1 MLEVNNLHVSFRQ
14 NEGVYEAVRGISF
27 SLMPGQTLAI
37 VGESGSGKSVSA
49 LSLMG
54 LLPQRTASVQSG
66 LMRFDDIELG
76 NIGPAAWNGLRGNR
90 MAMIFQEPMTS
101 LNPVMRCGEQVA
113 EAILLYHRLSRK
125 DAHTMVLDLF
135 RQVLLPRGEQVF
147 RAWPHELSGG
157 QRQRVMI
164 AMALANNPKLLIADE
179 PTTALD
185 VTVQK
190 EILSLLSQLREKY
203 GMSVIFITHDL
214 GVVAEIA
221 DHVAV
226 MHRGL
231 IVEQGRAENI
241 LQQPE
246 NPYTRGLLACRPP
259 RFRRYKRL
267 PVVSEFLEGKWTST
281 QQMIS
286 QLELPEEHRS
296 QYHASIYAQSPLLSA
311 KNLSV
316 HFGLP
321 RRSDGSKILKAVD
334 NLTFDIYQGETL
346 GLVGESGS
354 GKTSLGRAI
363 LHLIRPTSGE
373 VHYGGQRI
381 EPDNKKLL
389 HQLRRK
395 MQIVFQDPY
404 SSLNPRI
411 TAGEAIREPM
421 QVHGLNGK
429 INSQVEKVVHL
440 LEKVGMLPEHYHR
453 YPHEFSGGQRQ
464 RIGIAR
470 ALAVEP
476 EFIVLDEP
484 VSALDVSVQAQV
496 LNLLAELKAE
506 FHLTYL
512 FISHDL
518 GVVRYFSDRVMVMWQ
533 GRIEETGEADTLF
546 THPQSPYTRKL
557 IDALPGRTI
566 SAMQF

>member
-125 DAHTMVLDLF
+125 DAHTMVRDLF

-190 EILSLLSQLREKY
+190 EILLLLSQLREKY

-226 MHRGL
+226 MHRGH
-231 IVEQGRAENI
+231 IVEQGHTENI
-241 LQQPE
+241 LQRPE

-267 PVVSEFLEGKWTST
+267 PVVSEFLEGKWNST

-311 KNLSV
+311 INLSV

-373 VHYGGQRI
+373 LHYDGQRI

-429 INSQVEKVVHL
+429 RNSQMEKVVHL

-518 GVVRYFSDRVMVMWQ
+518 GVVRYFSDRVMVMYQ

-557 IDALPGRTI
+557 IDALPGRTL